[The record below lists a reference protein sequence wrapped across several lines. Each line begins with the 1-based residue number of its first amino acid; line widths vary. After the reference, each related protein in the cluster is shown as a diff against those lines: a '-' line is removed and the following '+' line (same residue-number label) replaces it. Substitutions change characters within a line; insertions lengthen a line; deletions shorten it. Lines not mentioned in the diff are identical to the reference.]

1 MFFSSLNPT
10 DFKKDSSVLH
20 ITKSQ
25 GRYGST
31 PSPQPKLPSQ
41 PSLQTQGNSHT
52 DRTQVA
58 QLPTANGVV
67 AQDRP
72 EEEERRSP
80 ERGLAASTPLP
91 LPDGAVDSGL
101 TNGEGESTRRESL
114 PSEAACEEQMLNSCH
129 RTPSSDTLLPP
140 ENETLGIG
148 TDVKEEPAEESSKQ
162 DQPVEIKVKR
172 EMVSFL
178 I

>member
-1 MFFSSLNPT
+1 M
-10 DFKKDSSVLH
+10 
-20 ITKSQ
+20 
-25 GRYGST
+25 ST

-41 PSLQTQGNSHT
+41 HSLQTQGTSTT

-58 QLPTANGVV
+58 QLPTANGV
-67 AQDRP
+67 APQ

-80 ERGLAASTPLP
+80 ERGSAASTPLP
-91 LPDGAVDSGL
+91 DGATDSSL
-101 TNGEGESTRRESL
+101 TNGEGESAHTEPL
-114 PSEAACEEQMLNSCH
+114 PAAAACEEQMLNSCH

-148 TDVKEEPAEESSKQ
+148 ADVKEEPAEESSKQ

-172 EMVSFL
+172 DVLSFL
-178 I
+178 IYHYRYFLYFL